1 MRERLRETE
10 RDRERQRQ
18 RKRERE
24 RESARARDRERE
36 RERETHAHK
45 ATMGH
50 FSQAKKF
57 KAWSASKKKFRAS
70 EELPYE
76 ATIMVLFFLY

>member
-1 MRERLRETE
+1 M
-10 RDRERQRQ
+10 
-18 RKRERE
+18 
-24 RESARARDRERE
+24 
-36 RERETHAHK
+36 

-50 FSQAKKF
+50 FSQAKKI

-76 ATIMVLFFLY
+76 ATMMVLFFLY